1 MSKRMVNKIPKIK
14 VVSELDRLSVKK
26 EAKNEIAVRARLS
39 RRRLAEV
46 ISVRRVLVA
55 KLPKYWLMMV
65 G

>member
-1 MSKRMVNKIPKIK
+1 MVNKMPKTK

-39 RRRLAEV
+39 RRRFAEV
-46 ISVRRVLVA
+46 ISVRKVLVV
-55 KLPKYWLMMV
+55 KLPKYWLIIV